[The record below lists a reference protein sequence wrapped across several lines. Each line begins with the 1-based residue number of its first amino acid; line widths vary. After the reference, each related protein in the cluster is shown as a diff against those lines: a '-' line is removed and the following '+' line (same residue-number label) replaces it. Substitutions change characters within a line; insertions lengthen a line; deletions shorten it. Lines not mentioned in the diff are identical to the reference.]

1 MTIRSSSSE
10 SEDDENYGSDIE
22 VDGEVNVKHKSR
34 VSKSLAELIE
44 PLSTEL
50 PLDKEMKRLEYLTC
64 FVGCGTRRIP
74 FSFRL
79 IGLVVYLQN
88 LLCHFAFEIYEALT
102 VYEYMFILSQGIWFL
117 TYIALTLGMRFQ
129 TVPWL
134 QNALQEVRRLEVY
147 EKSITKIVIF
157 QRV

>member
-1 MTIRSSSSE
+1 M
-10 SEDDENYGSDIE
+10 
-22 VDGEVNVKHKSR
+22 KHKSNA
-34 VSKSLAELIE
+34 SKSLTELIE
-44 PLSTEL
+44 PLSTEF

-64 FVGCGTRRIP
+64 FVGCGTHRIP
-74 FSFRL
+74 FLLRL

-88 LLCHFAFEIYEALT
+88 LLCHFAFDIYEGLT
-102 VYEYMFILSQGIWFL
+102 VYKYTFILSQGIWFL
-117 TYIALTLGMRFQ
+117 TYIALTLGLRFQ

-134 QNALQEVRRLEVY
+134 QNALWEVQHLEVY